1 MEFSPYAVAYLDILG
16 FKTFVKEAENEPEKL
31 MALKKLFEEV
41 IPREISIGDKN
52 SSYPADLKLRCLSC
66 SDSIVVT
73 APLQDKSSY
82 PALIAVSIKAIQIS
96 HSLLDM
102 GHLVRGGIAVGNV
115 CQTDSNIF
123 GTGYQDAVE
132 LEKIACNPQI
142 ILAESAESKLNDLIE
157 SGCPRYA
164 IFAKNELGK
173 IILNS
178 IFPEQK
184 YQPDENCA
192 VAQCYRKYREIILEN
207 LNKLNGQENSKAKE
221 KWIWFARL
229 FNANI
234 KYFSLPDIAT
244 LPIDEEL
251 LSVSI
256 NYLNPPEPNSDWMN
270 PYKASG
276 IKINLS

>member
-123 GTGYQDAVE
+123 GAGYQDAVE